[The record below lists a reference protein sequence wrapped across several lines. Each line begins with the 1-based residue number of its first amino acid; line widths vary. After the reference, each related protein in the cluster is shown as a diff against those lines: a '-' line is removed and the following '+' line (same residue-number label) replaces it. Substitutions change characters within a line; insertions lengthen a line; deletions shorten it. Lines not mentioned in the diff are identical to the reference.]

1 MTHSP
6 KHAAY
11 DAPSPATDGQSGCTD
26 RRGVALDPLGAGK
39 VSASMD
45 LVPAI
50 DIFASAGGLTLGFK
64 DAKVQTVCAV
74 EIERH
79 RVATF
84 ARHTPR
90 ADILNSDIQRV
101 DFAPYRGKI
110 ELVYGGPPC
119 QPFSSGGRQRAARD
133 ERDMIP
139 AFIRAIGALRPAA
152 FFMENVPG
160 LVTGD
165 RRAYFAKILAE
176 YRALGFTVAWQV
188 VNAADYGVPQKR
200 RRLFVVGMR
209 GREFVF
215 PAPSHGPKRRHP
227 HVAVRDV
234 LPLHQIGEPN
244 PSRVFYAKR
253 PDTRPSP
260 YDGHIF
266 NGGGRAIDRNQPCH
280 TILASAGGN
289 KTHFFDDLGLVPEYH
304 RHLLAGGEPLEGSL
318 PGARRLTVAESA
330 IIQTFPE
337 DMVFDGP
344 RSAQYHQVGD
354 AVPPKL
360 AAVMGRALVWQLR
373 GINVGSRE
381 ECTEPAQRR
390 LAL

>member
-1 MTHSP
+1 MTP
-6 KHAAY
+6 
-11 DAPSPATDGQSGCTD
+11 P
-26 RRGVALDPLGAGK
+26 
-39 VSASMD
+39 MD
-45 LVPAI
+45 DVPGI

-64 DAKVQTVCAV
+64 QAHVRTVCALEV
-74 EIERH
+74 EEH

-84 ARHTPR
+84 ARHTPN
-90 ADILNSDIQRV
+90 ADIINADIQQV
-101 DFAPYRGKI
+101 DLSGYAGKV

-119 QPFSSGGRQRAARD
+119 QPFSSGGRRRASRD
-133 ERDMIP
+133 ARDMIP
-139 AFIRAIGALRPAA
+139 AFIKAIETLRPAA

-160 LVTGD
+160 LVVGE
-165 RRAYFAKILAE
+165 RRAYFRRVLAA
-176 YRALGFTVAWQV
+176 YRALGFTVAWKI

-200 RRLFVVGMR
+200 RRLFVVGLR

-215 PAPSHGPKRRHP
+215 PAPSHGPGQRFP
-227 HVAVRDV
+227 HVSVRDV
-234 LPLHQIGEPN
+234 LPPHQIGEPN

-253 PDTRPSP
+253 PDPRPSP
-260 YDGHIF
+260 YDGHLF
-266 NGGGRAIDRNQPCH
+266 NGGGRPIDPNQPCH

-289 KTHFFDDLGLVPEYH
+289 KTHFFDDEGLVQEYH
-304 RHLLAGGEPLEGSL
+304 RHLLAGGAPRTGTL

-330 IIQTFPE
+330 LIQTFPE
-337 DMVFDGP
+337 GMVFAGP

-373 GINVGSRE
+373 GMCASSRE
-381 ECTEPAQRR
+381 DLSEPAQRR